1 MLNIDI
7 IPCLQDN
14 YSFVVHDTE
23 TGTVAV
29 IDPSEFK
36 PIDDFIEK
44 KFKKINYIFNT
55 HHHFD
60 HTGGNLDLQ
69 KKYNAKIIGFEK
81 DEKRIPGI
89 NIKLSDN
96 ENFKLGN
103 IDFKIFL
110 IPGHT
115 SGHICFYAKNEKVI
129 FTGDTLFSLGCGR
142 VLEGTHLEMLN
153 SLNLIK
159 RLPIDTRIYCG
170 HEYTQKNLDFCIKYE
185 INNSKLEEKKKWV
198 TSKLSKKEP
207 TIPVTV
213 EEELNTNIFLR
224 CDVLAIKKSLGME
237 NSSEVEIFK
246 KLRDLKDSF

>member
-7 IPCLQDN
+7 IPCLKDN
-14 YSFVVHDTE
+14 YSFVAHDTE
-23 TGTVAV
+23 TDIIAV

-36 PIDDFIEK
+36 PVNSFIEK
-44 KFKKINYIFNT
+44 KYKKIDYILNT

-60 HTGGNLDLQ
+60 HTDGNLNLQ
-69 KKYNAKIIGFEK
+69 KKYKAKIIGSKK

-89 NIKLSDN
+89 DIKLSDN
-96 ENFKLGN
+96 ESFKLGSV
-103 IDFKIFL
+103 DFKIFL

-115 SGHICFYAKNEKVI
+115 SGHICFYAQSEKIV

-142 VLEGTHLEMLN
+142 VFEGTYLEMLT

-159 RLPIDTRIYCG
+159 KLPIDTQIYCG

-185 INNSKLEEKKKWV
+185 INNNKLEEKKKWV

-207 TIPVTV
+207 TIPVTI

-224 CDVLAIKKSLGME
+224 CDVLAVKKSLSME

>member
-7 IPCLQDN
+7 IPCLKDN
-14 YSFVVHDTE
+14 YSFVIHDTE
-23 TGTVAV
+23 TDTVAV
-29 IDPSEFK
+29 VDPSEFK

-44 KFKKINYIFNT
+44 KFKKIDYILNT

-69 KKYNAKIIGFEK
+69 KKYDAEIIGSKK

-96 ENFKLGN
+96 EIFKLGN

-110 IPGHT
+110 TSGHT
-115 SGHICFYAKNEKVI
+115 SGHICFYSKSEKIV
-129 FTGDTLFSLGCGR
+129 FTGDTLFSLGCGK
-142 VLEGTHLEMLN
+142 VFEGTHLEMLM

-159 RLPIDTRIYCG
+159 KLPIDTQIYCG
-170 HEYTQKNLDFCIKYE
+170 HEYTKKNLDFCLKYE
-185 INNSKLEEKKKWV
+185 INNNRLEEKKKWI
-198 TSKLSKKEP
+198 TSRLSKKEP
-207 TIPVTV
+207 TIPITI
-213 EEELNTNIFLR
+213 EEELNTNIFFR
-224 CDVLAIKKSLGME
+224 CNDLAIKKSLSMVS
-237 NSSEVEIFK
+237 SSELEIFK

>member
-1 MLNIDI
+1 MLNINI
-7 IPCLQDN
+7 LPCLQDN
-14 YSFVVHDTE
+14 YSFVIHDTE
-23 TGTVAV
+23 TNTVAV
-29 IDPSEFK
+29 IDPSEFE
-36 PIDDFIEK
+36 PVNNFIKK
-44 KFKKINYIFNT
+44 KFKKIDYILNT

-60 HTGGNLDLQ
+60 HIGGNLDLK
-69 KKYNAKIIGFEK
+69 KKYNAKIIGSNK
-81 DEKRIPGI
+81 DEKRIPGLD
-89 NIKLSDN
+89 IKLSDN

-103 IDFKIFL
+103 IDFKIFF

-185 INNSKLEEKKKWV
+185 INNNILEEKRKWIML
-198 TSKLSKKEP
+198 KLRKKEP
-207 TIPVTV
+207 TIPVTIK
-213 EEELNTNIFLR
+213 EELNTNIFLR
-224 CDVLAIKKSLGME
+224 CDIITVKKSLGME
-237 NSSEVEIFK
+237 NSSEIEIFK

>member
-7 IPCLQDN
+7 VPCLQDN
-14 YSFVVHDTE
+14 YSFVVHDTK
-23 TGTVAV
+23 TNIVAIV
-29 IDPSEFK
+29 DPSEFE
-36 PIDDFIEK
+36 PIDNFIEK
-44 KFKKINYIFNT
+44 KLKKVDYIFNT

-69 KKYNAKIIGFEK
+69 KKYKARIIGSKK

-89 NIKLSDN
+89 DIKLSDN
-96 ENFKLGN
+96 ENFKLGSV
-103 IDFKIFL
+103 DFKVFL
-110 IPGHT
+110 MPGHT
-115 SGHICFYAKNEKVI
+115 NGHICFYSKSEKII

-142 VLEGTHLEMLN
+142 VFEGTYLEMLN
-153 SLNLIK
+153 SINLIK
-159 RLPIDTRIYCG
+159 KLPIDTRIYCG

>member
-7 IPCLQDN
+7 IPCLKDN
-14 YSFVVHDTE
+14 YSFVAHDTE
-23 TGTVAV
+23 TDIIAV

-36 PIDDFIEK
+36 PVNSFIEK
-44 KFKKINYIFNT
+44 KYKKIDYILNT

-60 HTGGNLDLQ
+60 HTDGNLNLQ
-69 KKYNAKIIGFEK
+69 KKYKAKIIGSKK

-89 NIKLSDN
+89 DIKLSDN
-96 ENFKLGN
+96 ESFKLGSV
-103 IDFKIFL
+103 DFKIFL

-115 SGHICFYAKNEKVI
+115 SGHICFYAQSEKIV

-142 VLEGTHLEMLN
+142 VFEGTYLEMLT

-159 RLPIDTRIYCG
+159 KLPIDTQIYCG

-185 INNSKLEEKKKWV
+185 INNNKLEEKKKWV

-207 TIPVTV
+207 TIPVTI

-224 CDVLAIKKSLGME
+224 CDNFEVKKSLHME
-237 NSSEVEIFK
+237 NSSELEVFR
-246 KLRDLKDSF
+246 KLRDLKDVF